1 MPDRRP
7 AMDWGLVEAD
17 VEHKIALVAGAYR
30 CAFGSVHGK
39 NTLILAH
46 PISSLRSPP
55 PPVCSR
61 GIWWTWG
68 AGISA
73 IRWEVIRIGVC
84 PLALP
89 FLGSFDIWR
98 VFFFLRVLFGEQRG
112 VSPRGKEQGLGRVA
126 GDIWPAKLGRAREDQ
141 GRDLESECGG
151 VSGPKRPWII
161 LARVRSAPF
170 SSPLLSS
177 LLLSFLF
184 LLPGLL
190 SSSHF
195 LFPF

>member
-17 VEHKIALVAGAYR
+17 VEHEIALVAGADR

-46 PISSLRSPP
+46 PISSLRSP

-89 FLGSFDIWR
+89 FPGSFDIWR
-98 VFFFLRVLFGEQRG
+98 VFFFLRVLFGEERG
-112 VSPRGKEQGLGRVA
+112 VSPRGKEQGLGLW
-126 GDIWPAKLGRAREDQ
+126 DELPAIYGPPNWDE
-141 GRDLESECGG
+141 LERIKAE
-151 VSGPKRPWII
+151 I
-161 LARVRSAPF
+161 
-170 SSPLLSS
+170 
-177 LLLSFLF
+177 
-184 LLPGLL
+184 
-190 SSSHF
+190 
-195 LFPF
+195 